1 MSTVGADRKLNALI
15 RNLSPNRMRK
25 VTGVMMD
32 AHVKNNKQQFQLKG
46 NGQYKPLSPKYKAQ
60 KFKKYGKQP
69 ILVASGRLK
78 KSVSNRQAQ
87 ADSLRQ
93 HDHKG
98 YEIGTSVP
106 YAIYL
111 HSPREN
117 SNMPKRPVIFYRES
131 DKKRNH
137 DTLKAHILE
146 GVK

>member
-1 MSTVGADRKLNALI
+1 MSTVGAERKLNALI

-25 VTGVMMD
+25 VLGVLED
-32 AHVKNNKQQFQLKG
+32 AHVKSNKEQFNLKG

-69 ILVASGRLK
+69 ILVASGGLK
-78 KSVSNRQAQ
+78 KSVSDRQKQ
-87 ADSLRQ
+87 ADSIRH
-93 HDHKG
+93 HDHNG

-106 YAIYL
+106 YAKYL
-111 HSPREN
+111 HYGTDK
-117 SNMPKRPVIFYRES
+117 MPKRPVIFYRDS

-146 GVK
+146 GAK

>member
-1 MSTVGADRKLNALI
+1 MSTIGADRKLNALI
-15 RNLSPNRMRK
+15 RNLSPSRMQK
-25 VTGVMMD
+25 VAGVMMD

-46 NGQYKPLSPKYKAQ
+46 NGQYKALSPKYKVQ

-78 KSVSNRQAQ
+78 KSVSDRQKQ
-87 ADSLRQ
+87 ADSIRY

-98 YEIGTSVP
+98 YVIGTSVP

-111 HSPREN
+111 HSPSAN
-117 SNMPKRPVIFYRES
+117 SNMPKRPVIFYRDS